1 MRGSN
6 FQAHRRMLFASP
18 SAAHTT
24 RISGCPDRQSWV
36 RACLQLPHEPQ
47 LLWDRA
53 PQTHLRVSALAT
65 PAARVQ
71 EAEPQRTIATGGGA
85 FGRRNSL
92 KPSGRPPL
100 LRGLPQQPKPV
111 PQLSRLT
118 GPWRRHPLG
127 PDPSTAANAKEPA
140 SASATI
146 LAANPIYRR
155 SYSGPAEFSF
165 PYGGEF
171 CLPAVPL
178 WPRSTRQT
186 ARRTATA
193 TLNKL
198 RGVMD
203 SPWASRQEPAHNPPQ
218 APEGPCRGCRARPAV
233 RLGPRTAGSLCA
245 VGRQKVDLQPQ
256 GATSR

>member
-24 RISGCPDRQSWV
+24 RTSGCPDRQSWV

-118 GPWRRHPLG
+118 GPWRRPLRRPG
-127 PDPSTAANAKEPA
+127 P
-140 SASATI
+140 
-146 LAANPIYRR
+146 
-155 SYSGPAEFSF
+155 F
-165 PYGGEF
+165 PTQ
-171 CLPAVPL
+171 PT
-178 WPRSTRQT
+178 PRSRLPHQRQYWPQIQST
-186 ARRTATA
+186 GVRIADLRNFLSPKAESSVFRRCHSG
-193 TLNKL
+193 
-198 RGVMD
+198 RG
-203 SPWASRQEPAHNPPQ
+203 A
-218 APEGPCRGCRARPAV
+218 RARLP
-233 RLGPRTAGSLCA
+233 GEPPPRH
-245 VGRQKVDLQPQ
+245 
-256 GATSR
+256 